1 MAEEQFKGLIQVYT
15 GDGKGKTTAALGQA
29 IRACGQGLKV
39 IFIQFL
45 KGQAGG
51 EHLFA
56 NKFKRQTDCRGRCGG
71 LTMTGDSEPAGDEAI
86 LPFEIF
92 QFGKGDLFKKPEQ
105 ELLQETTEAYEFSKQ
120 ALVSGKYDLVVLDEI
135 FIAHWRGLLSLQQ
148 ILDLMQMKPD
158 NVELIMTGRK
168 APQEVVKR
176 ADLVTEMLVIKHPFT
191 EGVRQRPG
199 IEY

>member
-1 MAEEQFKGLIQVYT
+1 MAEEKFKGLIQVYT

-29 IRACGQGLKV
+29 VRASGQGLKV

-45 KGQAGG
+45 KGQPGG

-56 NKFKRQTDCRGRCGG
+56 DKLK
-71 LTMTGDSEPAGDEAI
+71 L
-86 LPFEIF
+86 FEII
-92 QFGKGDLFKKPEQ
+92 QFGKGDLFKKSEQ
-105 ELLQETTEAYEFSKQ
+105 ELLQETTEACEFAKQ
-120 ALVSGKYDLVVLDEI
+120 VLVSGKYDLVILDEI
-135 FIAHWRGLLSLQQ
+135 FVAHWRGLLSLQQ
-148 ILDLMQMKPD
+148 LLDLMQLKPG

-176 ADLVTEMLVIKHPFT
+176 ADLVTEMLVIKHPFA
-191 EGVRQRPG
+191 EGVQQRKG